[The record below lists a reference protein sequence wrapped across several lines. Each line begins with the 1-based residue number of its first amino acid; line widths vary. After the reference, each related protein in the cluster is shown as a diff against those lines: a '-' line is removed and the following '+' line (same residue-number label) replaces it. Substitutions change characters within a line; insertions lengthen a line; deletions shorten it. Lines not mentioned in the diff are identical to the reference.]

1 MREIILLSMIQN
13 LVFKN
18 HKFLLA
24 GILCTLQLRTV
35 LIAIIKY
42 EAPLHGTRSI
52 AELNFCVHA
61 TILSEHSVLIKY
73 PA

>member
-1 MREIILLSMIQN
+1 MQEIILLSMIQN

-35 LIAIIKY
+35 LIALIKY
-42 EAPLHGTRSI
+42 EAHVHGTRSI
-52 AELNFCVHA
+52 A
-61 TILSEHSVLIKY
+61 S
-73 PA
+73 